1 MSHASDPPEPQ
12 SPPSGGA
19 LKRTLLI
26 VNPRG
31 LHARASRKLAEL
43 ALKYD
48 AQVIVRR
55 EDESADGTS
64 LMDLM
69 MLGAGVGME
78 IEVEAQGNQAAEA
91 LAAISALVEDG
102 FGERD

>member
-1 MSHASDPPEPQ
+1 MDA
-12 SPPSGGA
+12 GA
-19 LKRTLLI
+19 VSFKRTLQI

-55 EDESADGTS
+55 EDGEADATS

-69 MLGAGVGME
+69 MLGAGIGSE
-78 IEVEAQGNQAAEA
+78 IEVEAQGAQAEEA
-91 LAAISALVEDG
+91 MSAIAALVEDG

>member
-1 MSHASDPPEPQ
+1 VEDQTNS
-12 SPPSGGA
+12 

-48 AQVIVRR
+48 ARVVVRR
-55 EDESADGTS
+55 EDGEADATS

-69 MLGAGVGME
+69 MLGAGVGSE
-78 IEVEAQGNQAAEA
+78 IEVIAEGPQAEQA
-91 LAAISALVEDG
+91 LSAIAALVEDG

>member
-1 MSHASDPPEPQ
+1 MSAPI
-12 SPPSGGA
+12 
-19 LKRTLLI
+19 KRTLPI

-43 ALKYD
+43 ALTFD
-48 AQVIVRR
+48 AKIVVRR
-55 EDESADGTS
+55 DDGEADATS

-69 MLGAGVGME
+69 MLGAGVGSE
-78 IEVEAQGNQAAEA
+78 IEVEADGDQAEEA
-91 LAAISALVEDG
+91 MSAIAALVADG